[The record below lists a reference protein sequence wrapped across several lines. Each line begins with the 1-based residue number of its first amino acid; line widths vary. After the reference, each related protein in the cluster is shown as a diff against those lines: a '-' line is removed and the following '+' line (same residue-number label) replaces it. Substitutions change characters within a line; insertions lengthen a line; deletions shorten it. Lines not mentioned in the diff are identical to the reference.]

1 MAKCIFSLKDP
12 VTENSH
18 DLGES
23 CLASRVSS
31 KNVLTALASRN
42 PDWWANK
49 MWQARTRKETLWAEI
64 ALPRVELTGGLIS
77 QV

>member
-49 MWQARTRKETLWAEI
+49 MWQARTERRHFGPRL
-64 ALPRVELTGGLIS
+64 LPRVELMGD
-77 QV
+77 